1 MTSSPTGSPFLA
13 IVADLAGLA
22 AFLLVTAAFFFRA
35 PRTILAV
42 SVASSLFW
50 VLHFG
55 LVGAMAGLITSL
67 ASAARNAAG
76 AWLEHRAMVLVTWA
90 CAVLVIAFGLLV
102 DPAGWIVLIA
112 APSRAIANHL
122 RSRELLFRLV
132 CSMSG
137 FCYIAYGLSLGSTTV
152 WLSSLITTTVVLGA
166 PLLRHLRRRRATAQI

>member
-1 MTSSPTGSPFLA
+1 MTLPPIDTPILA
-13 IVADLAGLA
+13 TIADLAGLA

-55 LVGAMAGLITSL
+55 LVGAMAGLITSV

-76 AWLEHRAMVLVTWA
+76 AWLDHRAMVIVTWA
-90 CAVLVIAFGLLV
+90 CAFLVITIGLAI
-102 DPAGWIVLIA
+102 DPPGWIVLIA

-122 RSRELLFRLV
+122 RSRELLFRLT
-132 CSMSG
+132 CSVSG
-137 FCYIAYGLSLGSTTV
+137 FSYIAYGLSLESTTV
-152 WLSSLITTTVVLGA
+152 WLSSLITTAVVLGA
-166 PLLRHLRRRRATAQI
+166 PLVRYLRRKILATPV